1 MTDLPPTSA
10 CECYPNLPPNF
21 NPRIHPIP
29 TSQPFHRDESTPEEL
44 DVGSSTMPTV
54 LSANMGGPS
63 KAGQSKKRRWGE
75 CLSDYTIGSSSQRA
89 PNKASKKDLEQQKHA
104 RRPDL
109 APSPDL
115 FEGFITR
122 IFQLPMEDGSTS
134 VPQVEY
140 PDCLSGDIFDDT
152 SEPGSMDEATAT
164 RLEES
169 DRALQGMNL
178 TLTADYVQEVLDHL
192 EKIGPPPTIDSR
204 KSVIT

>member
-1 MTDLPPTSA
+1 MT
-10 CECYPNLPPNF
+10 
-21 NPRIHPIP
+21 
-29 TSQPFHRDESTPEEL
+29 
-44 DVGSSTMPTV
+44 
-54 LSANMGGPS
+54 
-63 KAGQSKKRRWGE
+63 
-75 CLSDYTIGSSSQRA
+75 DYTIASSSQRA
-89 PNKASKKDLEQQKHA
+89 PSKASKKDLEQQKHA
-104 RRPDL
+104 KRPGL

-115 FEGFITR
+115 FEEFITR
-122 IFQLPMEDGSTS
+122 ISQLPMEDDLTS

-140 PDCLSGDIFDDT
+140 PDRLSGNIFDDT

-169 DRALQGMNL
+169 DRALQGMYL

>member
-1 MTDLPPTSA
+1 
-10 CECYPNLPPNF
+10 
-21 NPRIHPIP
+21 
-29 TSQPFHRDESTPEEL
+29 
-44 DVGSSTMPTV
+44 MPTV
-54 LSANMGGPS
+54 LSANMGSPS

-75 CLSDYTIGSSSQRA
+75 RLTDYTIDSSSQRA
-89 PNKASKKDLEQQKHA
+89 PSKASKKALEQPNHA
-104 RRPDL
+104 KRPGL

-122 IFQLPMEDGSTS
+122 IFQLSMEDDSTS

-140 PDCLSGDIFDDT
+140 PDCLSGEIFEDT
-152 SEPGSMDEATAT
+152 SEPGSMNEATAT

-169 DRALQGMNL
+169 DRALQGMYL

-204 KSVIT
+204 KFVIT

>member
-1 MTDLPPTSA
+1 M
-10 CECYPNLPPNF
+10 
-21 NPRIHPIP
+21 
-29 TSQPFHRDESTPEEL
+29 
-44 DVGSSTMPTV
+44 GS
-54 LSANMGGPS
+54 PS
-63 KAGQSKKRRWGE
+63 KAGQSEKRRWGGR
-75 CLSDYTIGSSSQRA
+75 LTDYTIGSSSQRA
-89 PNKASKKDLEQQKHA
+89 PSKASKKDLQQQKYA
-104 RRPDL
+104 KRPYL

-122 IFQLPMEDGSTS
+122 IFQLPNEDDSTS

-140 PDCLSGDIFDDT
+140 PDCLSGDIFDNT

-169 DRALQGMNL
+169 DRALQGMYL

-204 KSVIT
+204 KSITT

>member
-1 MTDLPPTSA
+1 ML
-10 CECYPNLPPNF
+10 
-21 NPRIHPIP
+21 
-29 TSQPFHRDESTPEEL
+29 
-44 DVGSSTMPTV
+44 TV

-63 KAGQSKKRRWGE
+63 KASQSQKRRWGE
-75 CLSDYTIGSSSQRA
+75 HLTDYTIASSSQRA
-89 PNKASKKDLEQQKHA
+89 PSKASKKDLEQQKHA
-104 RRPDL
+104 KRPGL

-122 IFQLPMEDGSTS
+122 ISQLPMEDDSTS

-140 PDCLSGDIFDDT
+140 PDRLSGDIFDDT

-169 DRALQGMNL
+169 DRALQGMYL